1 MNLFLNA
8 KKHFAHNSVL
18 DHRLSMYFK
27 SQLTCF
33 YFWLVFEHNPM
44 STKFVTLKF
53 WMYTVPPMEH
63 SDQLKQIGIIKSTD
77 LHLKLYFQHFILCL
91 LAVQL
96 FYLFIFL
103 K

>member
-1 MNLFLNA
+1 
-8 KKHFAHNSVL
+8 
-18 DHRLSMYFK
+18 
-27 SQLTCF
+27 
-33 YFWLVFEHNPM
+33 M

-96 FYLFIFL
+96 FYLFIYFL
-103 K
+103 NNWNQLDILFKFNIFNC